1 MKEYLVSVIVPFYN
15 PGENLKKCLESLVNQ
30 TYHNIEIIL
39 IDDGSTDQSLEIATQ
54 YAKTDNRIILEKQKN
69 QGVSRARNRGIEV
82 ANGDYFSF
90 IDSDDYIELDT
101 YEYLLNLLEEKR
113 VDVVNYE
120 HYITYSDKE
129 IVHELSADSYGLFDK
144 NQAQYQLLYNVQFAC
159 NKLFPRKIIE
169 DLKFDE
175 TILRGEDTLFA
186 KMAFDRANTF
196 WFDRRPLYHYM
207 QTEESAVRGKF
218 RKTQLSIMKLYD
230 VCIPFYEEKY
240 PELLNGFYAYMAGQL
255 ICIYYD
261 MWSDTEEYSQEQEN
275 LLHVYRKY
283 YEYAIQ
289 CTEVSKRQ
297 LIKYRI
303 FNLSPQLFCKI
314 HEQLWK

>member
-54 YAKTDNRIILEKQKN
+54 YAKTDDRIILEKQKN

-90 IDSDDYIELDT
+90 IDSDDYLELDT

-169 DLKFDE
+169 GLKFDE

-275 LLHVYRKY
+275 LLYVYRKY

>member
-69 QGVSRARNRGIEV
+69 QGVSSARNRGIEV